1 MGRVKTKA
9 AKMKTL
15 MDAYV
20 PYEAFWEG
28 FIDHQHGQH
37 QNPYADLKNQVDAAQ
52 AWSCG
57 QEAARRAAGIGR

>member
-15 MDAYV
+15 MDAHV
-20 PYEAFWEG
+20 PYEEG

-37 QNPYADLKNQVDAAQ
+37 QNPYADLKKRVDAAQ
-52 AWSCG
+52 AWSSG
-57 QEAARRAAGIGR
+57 QEAARRAAGIDR

>member
-15 MDAYV
+15 MDAHV

-37 QNPYADLKNQVDAAQ
+37 QNPYADLKKRVDAAQ
-52 AWSCG
+52 AWSSG
-57 QEAARRAAGIGR
+57 QEAARRATGIDR